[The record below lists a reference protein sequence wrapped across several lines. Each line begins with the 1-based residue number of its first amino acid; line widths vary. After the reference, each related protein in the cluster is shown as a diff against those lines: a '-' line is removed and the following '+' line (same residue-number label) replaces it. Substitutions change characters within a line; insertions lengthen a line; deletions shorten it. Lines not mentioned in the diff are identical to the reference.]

1 MPYDE
6 KQLAGYVLLIDKQG
20 TAQDD
25 IAAPPEG
32 QTLLYTTEQGRVL
45 ERAPSDGLEA
55 RQWFLDQ
62 PALLFS
68 GQTVSLTDTPQ
79 SLLDAP
85 YTVPDDIDASYP
97 TVYRLELQVYVDNFA
112 PDTTSIGIMVQ
123 AVVNSDPPFST
134 SPILVPC
141 DAASGLGG
149 TTVTFFLIAD
159 TAGLEV
165 DVVAYTLDAADGAN
179 ASASFALIK
188 RELRLSG
195 GP

>member
-32 QTLLYTTEQGRVL
+32 QTLLYTTEQGLVL
-45 ERAPSDGLEA
+45 ERSPSEGFEA

-62 PALLFS
+62 PALLS
-68 GQTVSLTDTPQ
+68 GGDTVSLSDTPQ

-85 YTVPDDIDASYP
+85 YTVPDDIDAAFP
-97 TVYRLELQVYVDNFA
+97 TFYRLELQVYVENFA

-123 AVVNSDPPFST
+123 ATVSGVEGFST
-134 SPILVPC
+134 PPILVPC

-149 TTVTFFLIAD
+149 ATVTFFVIAD
-159 TAGLEV
+159 TAGLDV

-179 ASASFALIK
+179 ASASIGLIK
-188 RELRLSG
+188 RELRLSFA
-195 GP
+195 P

>member
-6 KQLAGYVLLIDKQG
+6 KQLAGYVLLIDAQG

-32 QTLLYTTEQGRVL
+32 QTLLYTTEQGLVL
-45 ERAPSDGLEA
+45 ERAPSEGFEA

-62 PALLFS
+62 PVLLSGGNTVAL
-68 GQTVSLTDTPQ
+68 TATPQ
-79 SLLDAP
+79 SILADP
-85 YTVPDDIDASYP
+85 YTVPDDIDAAFP

-123 AVVNSDPPFST
+123 ATVSGEAFTTP
-134 SPILVPC
+134 PILVPC

-149 TTVTFFLIAD
+149 ATVTFFVF
-159 TAGLEV
+159 AGEGNVV
-165 DVVAYTLDAADGAN
+165 DVEAYTLDAADGAN
-179 ASASFALIK
+179 ASASIGVIK
-188 RELRLSG
+188 RELRL
-195 GP
+195 PYFP